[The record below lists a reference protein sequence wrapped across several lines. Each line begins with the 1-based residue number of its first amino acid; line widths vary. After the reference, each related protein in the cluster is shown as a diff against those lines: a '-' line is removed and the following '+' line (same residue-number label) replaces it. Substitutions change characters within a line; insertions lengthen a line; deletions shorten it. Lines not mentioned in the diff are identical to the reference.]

1 MWKGDQ
7 NPQFVLNHH
16 RQVRNALGIEDDL
29 SLFVLAKLAAFYI
42 DLNASEVRIKY
53 NINPEDQVTNMDLE
67 DNVEHL
73 LNTAFFKTEKGE
85 DGEDVKGD
93 EFAEGYYQRGRFL
106 INKGE
111 SIRALKQF
119 EFAASYDPAHYLS
132 VMEMGE
138 HYMRLN
144 NYSESIDLLANAEK
158 RYVTYKDFYG
168 NREEDETLLN
178 GDPGRIYFDKGKIAF
193 MESSL
198 ISKDGKISEFPDRKV
213 YPDKSLSQLSEEE
226 SNRRRN
232 LINAMQKFDI
242 ALKLNIKDPK
252 LKRELYYYKGW
263 IEYMRSDYEAALNEW
278 SNLSEDDTYLNSN
291 VMIGRANAFYNLDQ
305 LNASLGNY
313 IKIKEDFEEKESVI
327 ARPTPEESAHQEIYN
342 VLIAVY
348 NNIGAVYERKGNS
361 AQALKHYWKAIEVAR
376 KIGLTTEIANFNKD
390 MVFKAKPNGALPLL
404 DDWLSPT
411 IDTVKEL
418 QNTKKGR
425 L

>member
-1 MWKGDQ
+1 
-7 NPQFVLNHH
+7 
-16 RQVRNALGIEDDL
+16 
-29 SLFVLAKLAAFYI
+29 
-42 DLNASEVRIKY
+42 
-53 NINPEDQVTNMDLE
+53 
-67 DNVEHL
+67 
-73 LNTAFFKTEKGE
+73 
-85 DGEDVKGD
+85 
-93 EFAEGYYQRGRFL
+93 
-106 INKGE
+106 
-111 SIRALKQF
+111 
-119 EFAASYDPAHYLS
+119 
-132 VMEMGE
+132 MEMGE

-144 NYSESIDLLANAEK
+144 NYSESIDLLANAKK
-158 RYVTYKDFYG
+158 RYAKYKDFYG